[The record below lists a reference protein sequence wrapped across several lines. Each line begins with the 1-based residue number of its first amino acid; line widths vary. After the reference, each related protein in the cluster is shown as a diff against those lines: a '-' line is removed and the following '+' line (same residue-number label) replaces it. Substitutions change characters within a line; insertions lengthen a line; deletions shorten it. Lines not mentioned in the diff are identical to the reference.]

1 MSELRSRAK
10 SRIKSTIQFGV
21 NPSQQTEKYPRP
33 TLALALLMAA
43 VVACGLHALFISG
56 PATRVAA
63 EEQHERTIAE
73 ENREVCG
80 RLGISPDTAQFT
92 ICSGELAVVRRRQT
106 DRDEAAAM
114 GVL

>member
-1 MSELRSRAK
+1 MSEFRSRAK
-10 SRIKSTIQFGV
+10 PPIKFRV
-21 NPSQQTEKYPRP
+21 NPSQQAEGYPRP

-43 VVACGLHALFISG
+43 VTACGLHALFVSG

-63 EEQHERTIAE
+63 KEQHDRTIAE

-80 RLGISPDTAQFT
+80 RLGISPGTDQFT
-92 ICSGELAVVRRRQT
+92 ICSGELAVVRQRQT
-106 DRDEAAAM
+106 ERDEAAAM

>member
-1 MSELRSRAK
+1 MSEPRTRAK
-10 SRIKSTIQFGV
+10 ATIKFGAD
-21 NPSQQTEKYPRP
+21 PLQQTEEYPRP

-63 EEQHERTIAE
+63 EEQHDRTIAE